1 MTDDRLHIRELV
13 ERIAVHNDQQAYKQF
28 FCMFQSRLRQFA
40 YSVIKSHEIAEEI
53 TSDVFIK
60 IWNKRASLL
69 KIDNIVLYLYVSV
82 KNQSLNYLNQKSKE
96 NVFFSDEMLV
106 EMKSIYFDPEQL
118 MITAEMMRRVQM
130 AILHLPPKCR
140 QIFKLVKED
149 GLRYKEVAE
158 LLGISLKTVEAQMS
172 IALRRVAQSIH
183 FDINASV
190 SSYLG
195 KS

>member
-1 MTDDRLHIRELV
+1 MNDDRLHIRELV

-82 KNQSLNYLNQKSKE
+82 KNQSLNYLSLKSKE

-106 EMKSIYFDPEQL
+106 EMRSIYFDPEQL

-130 AILHLPPKCR
+130 AISHLPPKCR

-183 FDINASV
+183 FDINTSV

-195 KS
+195 K

>member
-1 MTDDRLHIRELV
+1 MTHDRLHIRELV

-60 IWNKRASLL
+60 IWNKRVSLL

-82 KNQSLNYLNQKSKE
+82 KNQSLNYLSQKSKE
-96 NVFFSDEMLV
+96 NVFFSDEILV

-130 AILHLPPKCR
+130 AISTLPPKCR

-183 FDINASV
+183 FDINTSV

-195 KS
+195 K